1 MPEGADPDRYVPYT
15 LNADGSR
22 SVIPVSS
29 VLDGVLAYLIPEDG
43 REVYFMESPVDFGDI
58 RGHWA
63 EKNVIW
69 AAAHSLFNGVGNE
82 QFDPNGTMTRAMF
95 VTVLYRIAG
104 APAVSGKCPFQDVE
118 PGSWYENAVTWAAE
132 KGIVKGVSADRFDPK
147 GNVTR
152 EQMCA
157 FVARFLRTF
166 GYTPELGAKVE
177 FKDAASIASWAAED
191 VELCQRMGIVS
202 GKPGGAFDPKASAT
216 RAENATV
223 MRRMIEA
230 ILVSLE

>member
-1 MPEGADPDRYVPYT
+1 
-15 LNADGSR
+15 
-22 SVIPVSS
+22 
-29 VLDGVLAYLIPEDG
+29 
-43 REVYFMESPVDFGDI
+43 MESPVDFGDI

-82 QFDPNGTMTRAMF
+82 RFDPDGTMNRAMF
-95 VTVLYRIAG
+95 VTVMYRIAG
-104 APAVSGKCPFQDVE
+104 APTVSGKCPFRDVE

-132 KGIVKGVSADRFDPK
+132 QGIVKGISADQFDPK
-147 GNVTR
+147 TNVTR

-166 GYTPELGAKVE
+166 GYTPELGAKME
-177 FKDAASIASWAAED
+177 FKDAASISSWAAED
-191 VELCQRMGIVS
+191 VALCQRMGIVG
-202 GKPGGAFDPKASAT
+202 GKPGGVFDPKASAT

-223 MRRMIEA
+223 MKRMIEA
-230 ILVSLE
+230 VLVSLE